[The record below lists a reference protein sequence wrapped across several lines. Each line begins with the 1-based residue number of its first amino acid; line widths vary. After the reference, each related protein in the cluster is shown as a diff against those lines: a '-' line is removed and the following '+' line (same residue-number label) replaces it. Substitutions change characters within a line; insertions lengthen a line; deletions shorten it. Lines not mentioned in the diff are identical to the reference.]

1 MAEFHI
7 VPRRPEPAL
16 RADALGETDNPLPM
30 FDEGFD
36 FCLGGRKY
44 YVNVRVGAELR
55 CSDRL
60 AEEGQVRVSGIAFL
74 YLVICSGAIML
85 FGTLCLFYLLK
96 SGLGIN
102 LFAEDSVLHP
112 LFEMIRG

>member
-7 VPRRPEPAL
+7 VPRRSEPAM
-16 RADALGETDNPLPM
+16 RADALEGTDNPLPM
-30 FDEGFD
+30 FDEGFG
-36 FCLGGRKY
+36 FCMGRRKY

-55 CSDRL
+55 SSDRL

-85 FGTLCLFYLLK
+85 FGTLCLLYLLK
-96 SGLGIN
+96 SGMGIN
-102 LFAEDSVLHP
+102 LSAEDSVLHP
-112 LFEMIRG
+112 LLEMVHG